1 MTPEQRL
8 DPDFFPKFSVALPLS
23 IQHILAMFVSN
34 VTPAI
39 IIAGAAGFGPA
50 NGTSGEVIYMIQ
62 TAMLFAGV
70 ATLLQTVTAGPV
82 GARLPIVQ
90 GTSFAFLPIMLPIAA
105 TGGQE
110 AMAILTAGCVAGGVF
125 HAALGFFVGRLRF
138 ALPPLVTGLV
148 VAMIGLSLVKV
159 GIQYAA
165 GGVPMAGTPA
175 YGSLESWSLAGIVIV
190 VTFGFNFFGRGLW
203 GSAAI
208 LIGLAAG
215 YGAAL
220 LMGRVD
226 FSPMSDAGWIA
237 FPQPFHFGFTF
248 SAGAVL
254 GFCLMGIVSA
264 IETIG
269 DVSAL
274 TETAAKREATNKEL
288 AGATFADGLGT
299 AIAGLFGALPNTSF
313 SQNIAVISMTGIM
326 SRHIVTLG
334 ALILIVCGL
343 VPKVGALI
351 ITVPIEVLGGGV
363 IIMFGMIAAAAI
375 AILSNVVW
383 TQRNMLIFAVSLSLG
398 LGLQQEPGALQHLP
412 EMAQVLLT
420 SGLLPAAFLAVLLNL
435 VLPEGPGAR
444 TEDRA

>member
-8 DPDFFPKFSVALPLS
+8 DPDYFPKLSVALPLS
-23 IQHILAMFVSN
+23 LQHILAMFVSN

-39 IIAGAAGFGPA
+39 IIAGAAGFGPG

-105 TGGQE
+105 TGGHE
-110 AMAILTAGCVAGGVF
+110 AMAILTAGCAAGGLF
-125 HAALGFFVGRLRF
+125 HATLGYFVGRLRF
-138 ALPPLVTGLV
+138 AFPPLVTGLV

-208 LIGLAAG
+208 LIGLVAG
-215 YGAAL
+215 YAVAL

-226 FSPMSDAGWIA
+226 FSPMNDAGWVA
-237 FPQPFHFGFTF
+237 FPEPFHFGFTF
-248 SAGAVL
+248 SAGAVV

-269 DVSAL
+269 DV
-274 TETAAKREATNKEL
+274 
-288 AGATFADGLGT
+288 
-299 AIAGLFGALPNTSF
+299 
-313 SQNIAVISMTGIM
+313 M
-326 SRHIVTLG
+326 
-334 ALILIVCGL
+334 CGR
-343 VPKVGALI
+343 PRFCKSKV
-351 ITVPIEVLGGGV
+351 
-363 IIMFGMIAAAAI
+363 
-375 AILSNVVW
+375 
-383 TQRNMLIFAVSLSLG
+383 
-398 LGLQQEPGALQHLP
+398 
-412 EMAQVLLT
+412 
-420 SGLLPAAFLAVLLNL
+420 
-435 VLPEGPGAR
+435 
-444 TEDRA
+444 